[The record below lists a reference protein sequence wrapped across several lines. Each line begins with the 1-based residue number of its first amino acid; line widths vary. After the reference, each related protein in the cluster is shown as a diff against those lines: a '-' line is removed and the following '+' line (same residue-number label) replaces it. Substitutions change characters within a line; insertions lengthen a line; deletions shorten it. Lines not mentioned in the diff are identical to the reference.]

1 MKENAL
7 YEELLNDVSGG
18 RVPTEDDFNDLLAAM
33 EQADGKRCRCCNKVF
48 SKNELY
54 GHKSEI
60 LKICND
66 FVLYGR
72 DKLPCYGCMTWRL
85 ISPDFIGS

>member
-1 MKENAL
+1 MKENSL

-33 EQADGKRCRCCNKVF
+33 EQTDGKRCRCCNKVF
-48 SKNELY
+48 SKNEVLY

-72 DKLPCYGCMTWRL
+72 DKLPCYGCMT
-85 ISPDFIGS
+85 

>member
-33 EQADGKRCRCCNKVF
+33 EQTDGKRCRCCNKVF
-48 SKNELY
+48 
-54 GHKSEI
+54 
-60 LKICND
+60 
-66 FVLYGR
+66 F
-72 DKLPCYGCMTWRL
+72 
-85 ISPDFIGS
+85 